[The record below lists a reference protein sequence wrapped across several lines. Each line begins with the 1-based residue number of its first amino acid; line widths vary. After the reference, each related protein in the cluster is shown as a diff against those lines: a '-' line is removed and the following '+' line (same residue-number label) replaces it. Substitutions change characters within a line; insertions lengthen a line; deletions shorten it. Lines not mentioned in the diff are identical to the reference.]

1 MTTRSPIV
9 PGAAALFI
17 MAMGVSAEP
26 IVIDPFDDPGAWR
39 VIEADGVSLRVSRD
53 EGVRGGSIRL
63 DYDFTKGSGFC
74 IIRRELDL
82 ALPANYRF
90 DLWVRGEGA
99 ANDLEFKLVSP
110 SGDDVWWVN
119 RRAFA
124 APAEWTALRNRKRH
138 FEFAWGPS
146 AGAPLERIGA
156 IEFAIAAARGGTG
169 TIWLDELTF
178 EELPELDTTP
188 RDGRAF
194 AGEVELGAVNDDGA
208 VNWRAPAGA
217 HAAALDLVF
226 EHAVEFGAIELEW
239 VEGLAPARYELLTS
253 DDGERWTTIRS
264 AERLPGLSHA
274 FFMPESEAKRVRVRL
289 PGPRR
294 ESELHAIRLVP
305 VGEARD
311 ANAFWARRA
320 GSSPRGWLPA
330 YLTGERSA
338 WTVVGEPGADEEA
351 LLSETG
357 LLEPWK
363 GGPGIEAM
371 LLVDGRVVTHRDA
384 EVSRSLVDRVLP
396 IPTVAWQIGGL
407 RLEQTVLA
415 SGGEVQ
421 ARYRLTNT
429 TDRDREVTLALATRP
444 WQALPMQQWLN
455 IVGGLAEIRSIEA
468 GPLGLMID
476 GSRAVRVSEPP
487 AEIVRGSL
495 TTGGIAAALARGD
508 EDAGT
513 GIEGISAAMLFPT
526 RLGPGRSHEIV
537 IAAAMK
543 AGRTPQSPT
552 PRGFATR
559 LEGASEVWW
568 GLVGSPRL
576 TLPEEA
582 QGILHA
588 LRTAVAHILINAD
601 GAKIQPGSRTY
612 ERSWIRD
619 GAMTS
624 LALIATGHAETAR
637 AFVDWYTPFQYESGK
652 VPCVVDHR
660 GPDPVDEHDSTGQL
674 IFAIRNVADA
684 TGDKDWLRG
693 HDETVRRG
701 VSYLESLIAQRSGP
715 GYRESDDPLTR
726 AKAGLV
732 PESISHE
739 GYSAKP
745 MHSYWDCVWV
755 LRGLEDAAAI
765 ARTLGES
772 EDERRAGAL
781 AERFREDLHDSIRR
795 SAAHHR
801 IDFVPGCVE
810 LGDFDATSTAIAV
823 HLLGAGGLPEP
834 LLTSTF
840 ERYWDFFLRRR
851 DGVEAWRD
859 MTPYEWRLVGAMV
872 RLGWTDR
879 AHALTDWLMTLQ
891 SPPGWNQWGE
901 IAYSDDSKSLFV
913 GDMPHTWVAS
923 AFVSSVLSMFVF
935 EDLAGLVLAGGLPDA
950 WLESPTG
957 VSAEGLWTRW
967 GRLGFSMRGDAGG
980 AVFELLEAPTP
991 PGGLRVRAPG
1001 RAKGAIVDG
1010 RPARIDAGGLVSLPA
1025 GARRVE
1031 FAW

>member
-1 MTTRSPIV
+1 MTMRRPIV
-9 PGAAALFI
+9 PVVSALFLS
-17 MAMGVSAEP
+17 APGVSAEP
-26 IVIDPFDDPGAWR
+26 VVLDAFDDPGAWR
-39 VIEADGVSLRVSRD
+39 VIEADGVSLRASRD

-63 DYDFTKGSGFC
+63 DYDFTQGSGFG
-74 IIRRELDL
+74 IIRREIDL

-119 RRAFA
+119 RRAFT
-124 APAEWTALRNRKRH
+124 APAEWTQLRNRRRH

-146 AGAPLERIGA
+146 AGAPLERVGA

-178 EELPELDTTP
+178 EALPDLDTTP
-188 RDGRAF
+188 RGGRAV
-194 AGEVELGAVNDDGA
+194 AGGAELGAVGGDGA
-208 VNWRAPAGA
+208 VTWRAPAGA

-226 EHAVEFGAIELEW
+226 DHAVEFGAVELEW
-239 VEGLAPARYELLTS
+239 GEGLAPARYELLAS
-253 DDGERWTTIRS
+253 DDGERWATIRS
-264 AERLPGLSHA
+264 AERLPGISHA
-274 FFMPESEAKRVRVRL
+274 FFTPESEAMRVRVRL

-294 ESELHAIRLVP
+294 ESELRAIRLVP
-305 VGEARD
+305 IGEARD

-320 GSSPRGWLPA
+320 GSSPRGWFPD
-330 YLTGERSA
+330 YLTGHRSA

-371 LLVDGRVVTHRDA
+371 LLVDGRVVTHADA
-384 EVSRSLVDRVLP
+384 GVSRSLEDGVLP
-396 IPTVAWQIGGL
+396 IPTVVWEIEGL
-407 RLEQTVLA
+407 RLEQTVVA

-421 ARYRLTNT
+421 SRYRLTNT
-429 TDRDREVTLALATRP
+429 TDSEREATLALAARP

-468 GPLGLMID
+468 GPLGLTLD
-476 GSRAVRVSEPP
+476 GRTVRVSEPP
-487 AEIVRGSL
+487 AGIVRGSL

-508 EDAGT
+508 EAEGAGV
-513 GIEGISAAMLFPT
+513 EGISAAMLFPT

-537 IAAAMK
+537 LAAALG
-543 AGRTPQSPT
+543 AGRSAASPT
-552 PRGFATR
+552 IRGFATR

-568 GLVGSPRL
+568 GLVGTPRL
-576 TLPEEA
+576 SVPAEGESLVRS
-582 QGILHA
+582 
-588 LRTAVAHILINAD
+588 LRTAIAHILINAD

-624 LALIATGHAETAR
+624 VALIATGQIEAAR
-637 AFVDWYTPFQYESGK
+637 AFVDWYAPFQYDNGK

-674 IFAIRNVADA
+674 IFAIRNVSDA
-684 TGDKDWLRG
+684 TGDKDWLRAHG
-693 HDETVRRG
+693 ETVRRG

-715 GYRESDDPLTR
+715 DYRESEDPLTR

-765 ARTLGES
+765 ARALDES
-772 EDERRAGAL
+772 EDERRAEAL
-781 AERFREDLHDSIRR
+781 AERFREDLDDSIRR

-823 HLLGAGGLPEP
+823 QLLGAGGLPEP

-840 ERYWDFFLRRR
+840 ERYWAFFLRRR
-851 DGVEAWRD
+851 DGLESWRD

-872 RLGWTDR
+872 RLGWADR
-879 AHALTDWLMTLQ
+879 AHALADWLMSLQ
-891 SPPGWNQWGE
+891 SPSGWNQWGE
-901 IAYSDDSKSLFV
+901 IAYSDDSKARFV

-923 AFVSSVLSMFVF
+923 AFVSSVLSMFAH
-935 EDLAGLVLAGGLPDA
+935 ESGDGLVLASALP
-950 WLESPTG
+950 ESWIRSPGG

-967 GRLGFSMRGDAGG
+967 GRLGFAMRGDEGG
-980 AVFELLEAPTP
+980 AVFELLEAPMP
-991 PGGLRVRAPG
+991 PGGLRVRAPA
-1001 RAKGAIVDG
+1001 RAKGAVVDG
-1010 RPARIDAGGLVSLPA
+1010 RMARIDADGFVPLPT
-1025 GARRVE
+1025 GSKRIE